1 MRQPLLCR
9 KPKVW
14 CLALVSQQTLDS
26 GFMRSVNP
34 SPQSAP
40 ILIGPKLRATRLAQG
55 LTIAQLAEA
64 TDLTKGFI
72 SRIERD
78 ENSPSVATLVNICQ
92 VLSLPVGSL
101 FAAPEHDVI
110 HLDDAPR
117 INFGGS
123 LAFERLLTPRSESTV
138 QMLRSVLEP
147 GASGGD
153 DFYTINCEREVLHI
167 ISGGLT
173 LMYPQQSIILGE
185 GDTVTLAGREPHTWR
200 NDSGDRSDVL
210 WAIVPAA
217 WSGSA

>member
-1 MRQPLLCR
+1 MRP
-9 KPKVW
+9 
-14 CLALVSQQTLDS
+14 
-26 GFMRSVNP
+26 VNP
-34 SPQSAP
+34 SPQPGA
-40 ILIGPKLRATRLAQG
+40 ILIGPKLRATRHAQG
-55 LTIAQLAEA
+55 LTIAQLAEV
-64 TDLTKGFI
+64 TGLTKGFI

-78 ENSPSVATLVNICQ
+78 ETSPSVATLLNICQ
-92 VLSLPVGSL
+92 VLSLPVGTL
-101 FAAPEHDVI
+101 FAEPEHEVI
-110 HLDDAPR
+110 HLDEAPR

-138 QMLRSVLEP
+138 QLLRSVLEP

-173 LMYPQQSIILGE
+173 LLYPQRSITLGE
-185 GDTVTLAGREPHTWR
+185 GDTFTLPGREPHTWR
-200 NDSGDRSDVL
+200 NETGARSDVL

>member
-1 MRQPLLCR
+1 MAQT
-9 KPKVW
+9 
-14 CLALVSQQTLDS
+14 ALSGGSFLFRARDGTTTLNS
-26 GFMRSVNP
+26 GFMRTVNP
-34 SPQSAP
+34 SPQLGP

-64 TDLTKGFI
+64 TELTKGFI

-78 ENSPSVATLVNICQ
+78 ETSPSVATLLNICQ
-92 VLSLPVGSL
+92 VLSLPVGTL
-101 FAAPEHDVI
+101 FEAPEHEVI
-110 HLDDAPR
+110 HLDQAPR

-138 QMLRSVLEP
+138 QMLRSVLEA

-173 LMYPQQSIILGE
+173 LIYPQQSITLGE

-200 NDSGDRSDVL
+200 NETGSRSDVL